1 MIDLSWSHILLVL
14 IVALVVV
21 GPKDLPRLM
30 RIAGQWLAKARSMA
44 DQFRKSFDE
53 MARQS
58 ELDELRTELEALR
71 HERPLADLD
80 HALNAP
86 VLPPPD
92 PAPASAEASAEP
104 AVPEAHEDVADAAER
119 VAANGPRQ

>member
-1 MIDLSWSHILLVL
+1 
-14 IVALVVV
+14 
-21 GPKDLPRLM
+21 
-30 RIAGQWLAKARSMA
+30 
-44 DQFRKSFDE
+44 

-86 VLPPPD
+86 FCRRPT
-92 PAPASAEASAEP
+92 SAGVRGTFAEP

>member
-1 MIDLSWSHILLVL
+1 
-14 IVALVVV
+14 
-21 GPKDLPRLM
+21 
-30 RIAGQWLAKARSMA
+30 MA
-44 DQFRKSFDE
+44 DQFRQSFDE